1 MPMNVHLSLAS
12 GDYELIRPLK
22 EGTIKPDGVTYT
34 VLTEMDSSARHWRM
48 IRHRAFD
55 VCELSCASYLL
66 AKDRG
71 EADDLTAIPV
81 FNHRRFRHGFIFINT
96 HKGIS
101 TPADL
106 IGRQV
111 GLKTFQ
117 ATALVWI
124 RGILEEDFNVPCQ
137 QINWLAEKEEDVPFD
152 PPASLSLQRLPSGKR
167 VETMLAEGELDGV
180 IHPDIIGPILDKD
193 PRVARL
199 FKNHQAMEIEYLQR
213 TGIFPIMHLMA
224 IKQEIV
230 DRHPWV
236 PMNLLV
242 AFERSKRMTYE
253 RMQNP
258 RRVPL
263 AWFREAWDKQEQL
276 LGPDPWEYG
285 LSTSNRK
292 NLTTLVRYAREQG
305 MIKQHLEVD
314 GLFEPSVRGEEWK
327 LPSSRG

>member
-1 MPMNVHLSLAS
+1 MPRNVHLTFAS

-22 EGTIKPDGVTYT
+22 EGTVKPDGVTYT

-55 VCELSCASYLL
+55 ICELSCASYLL
-66 AKDRG
+66 AKERG

-96 HKGIS
+96 HKGIA
-101 TPADL
+101 TPTDL

-137 QINWLAEKEEDVPFD
+137 QINWWAEKEEDVPFD
-152 PPASLSLQRLPSGKR
+152 PPAGLSLQRVASGKR

-224 IKQEIV
+224 IKQAIV
-230 DRHPWV
+230 DRHPWI

-242 AFERSKRMTYE
+242 AFERSKRVTYE

-263 AWFREAWDKQEQL
+263 AWFREAWDEQERL

-285 LSTSNRK
+285 LSASNRK
-292 NLTTLVRYAREQG
+292 NLETLIRYARAQG
-305 MIKQHLEVD
+305 MIKHDLAVD
-314 GLFEPSVRGEEWK
+314 ELFEPSVRGEEWK
-327 LPSSRG
+327 RPSSRA

>member
-1 MPMNVHLSLAS
+1 MATTLHLTLAS
-12 GDYELIRPLK
+12 GDYELVRPLK
-22 EGTIKPDGVTYT
+22 EGAIQPDGVDYT

-55 VCELSCASYLL
+55 VCELSCASYMM

-96 HKGIS
+96 RKGI
-101 TPADL
+101 TKPTDL
-106 IGRQV
+106 IGRNV

-124 RGILEEDFNVPCQ
+124 RGILEDDFGVPCQ
-137 QINWLAEKEEDVPFD
+137 QINWWAEKEEDVPFE
-152 PPASLSLQRLPSGKR
+152 PPPGLNLQRIPAGKR
-167 VETMLAEGELDGV
+167 VENMLAEGELDGV
-180 IHPDIIGPILDKD
+180 IHPDIIGPILDHD
-193 PRVARL
+193 PRVGRL
-199 FKNHQAMEIEYLQR
+199 FENYKTLEVDYFQR

-224 IKQEIV
+224 MKQEIV

-242 AFERSKRMTYE
+242 AFERAKRATYQ

-258 RRVPL
+258 RRIPL
-263 AWFREAWDKQEQL
+263 AWFRDAWDEQQKV
-276 LGPDPWEYG
+276 LGADPWVYG
-285 LSTSNRK
+285 LNASNRK
-292 NLTTLVRYAREQG
+292 NLDTLIRYARHQG
-305 MIKQHLEVD
+305 MIKRDLSVD
-314 GLFEPSVRGEEWK
+314 ELFDASVRGEEWT
-327 LPSSRG
+327 LPASRG